1 MSKPNDKPNK
11 ALGKGLAALLPN
23 RPAQP
28 PKPVQPYAQPTTP
41 PADDAPK
48 PTHGMVTLLRV
59 DSIDPSAVQPRS
71 VFDPAKLQELVD
83 SVRANGIIQ
92 PILVRPHGDRYQLI
106 AGERRLRAVKIVG
119 HTFIPAIIQEHF
131 ENQLLEVALIENIQ
145 REDLNPIEIAHAF
158 DQLHRHHGFNHDE
171 IARRTGKDRAT
182 VTNTLRLLKLPSE
195 VQLLLA
201 ERRISMGHAR
211 ALLAIDD
218 QQQLVNL
225 AHKSASQ
232 GHSVRQ
238 LERIVRDL
246 TSKATE
252 DDLQAPKTEKPQD
265 PNVKAAATA
274 MQEAL
279 GTRVRIVE
287 KSEQRGRI
295 EIEYYSQE
303 DLDRIYNLIVEE
315 K

>member
-23 RPAQP
+23 RPAHT
-28 PKPVQPYAQPTTP
+28 PKPAQPHAQPTTP
-41 PADDAPK
+41 PPDDAPK

-59 DSIDPSAVQPRS
+59 DLIDPSAVQPRS

-92 PILVRPHGDRYQLI
+92 PILVRPNGDRYQLI

-119 HTFIPAIIQEHF
+119 HNFIPAIIQEHF
-131 ENQLLEVALIENIQ
+131 DNQLLEVALIENIQ

-218 QQQLVNL
+218 EQQLVNL

-232 GHSVRQ
+232 GQSVRQ

-246 TSKATE
+246 TSKTTADE
-252 DDLQAPKTEKPQD
+252 LQAPKTEKPQD

-274 MQEAL
+274 MQEVL

-287 KSEQRGRI
+287 KNDQRGRI

-303 DLDRIYNLIVEE
+303 DLDRVYNLIVGE

>member
-23 RPAQP
+23 RPAHT
-28 PKPVQPYAQPTTP
+28 PKSTGPYAQPTTP

-48 PTHGMVTLLRV
+48 PTHGMVTQLRV
-59 DSIDPSAVQPRS
+59 DLIDPSAVQPRS
-71 VFDPAKLQELVD
+71 IFDPAKLQELVD

-92 PILVRPHGDRYQLI
+92 PILVRPNGDRYQLI

-119 HTFIPAIIQEHF
+119 HNFIPAIIQEHF

-201 ERRISMGHAR
+201 ERRLSMGHAR
-211 ALLAIDD
+211 ALLGIDD
-218 QQQLVNL
+218 ERLLVNL
-225 AHKSASQ
+225 AHKSASH

-238 LERIVRDL
+238 LERIVRDI
-246 TSKATE
+246 TSQATE
-252 DDLQAPKTEKPQD
+252 DELRPPKTEKPQD

-274 MQEAL
+274 MQETL

-287 KSEQRGRI
+287 KSNQRGRI
-295 EIEYYSQE
+295 EIEYYSQD
-303 DLDRIYNLIVEE
+303 DLDRIYNLIVGG